1 MARGGGPLF
10 FLVNLYVISLER
22 YMGSISEYINGYRG
36 RHSVYNY
43 DSPRYNTRTGSLN
56 SGGDNGAPVQVYGI
70 DANLE
75 ALGHIMTTDPVMA
88 TIFRK
93 YIRNILKEARKNL
106 SQDAK
111 NYMKSDPRKAAMA
124 VKFSV
129 YKSLF
134 GGNLSI
140 LQKKR
145 GSAGAKY
152 DLIRTRKVSQ
162 NPTMRGGN
170 RRPRIEGRNRLDYY
184 YGADR
189 GFALRF
195 LGSGTVHRMSRF
207 GSRGAIRQTNWFG
220 HTAPWHMEDAAGKVA
235 EAINEYVKQ
244 QTNG

>member
-1 MARGGGPLF
+1 
-10 FLVNLYVISLER
+10 
-22 YMGSISEYINGYRG
+22 MGSLSEYLNGYRG

-43 DSPRYNTRTGSLN
+43 DSPRFNTRTGSLN
-56 SGGDNGAPVQVYGI
+56 KGGDNGGPVQVFGV

-75 ALGHIMTTDPVMA
+75 AFGRIMTSDPQMA
-88 TIFRK
+88 IIFKK
-93 YIRNILKEARKNL
+93 YIRNVLKEARKKL

-111 NYMKSDPRKAAMA
+111 NYMKSDQRKAARA

-140 LQKKR
+140 LQKRK

-152 DLIRTRKVSQ
+152 ELTRHRIVEE
-162 NPTMRGGN
+162 NPKMRGGN
-170 RRPRIEGRNRLDYY
+170 RRPRIDDGRNRLDYD

-189 GFALRF
+189 GDILRF
-195 LGSGTVHRMSRF
+195 IGSGTVNRTSRF
-207 GSRGAIRQTNWFG
+207 GNRGGIRKTDWFG
-220 HTAPWHMEDAAGKVA
+220 HTAPWHMEEAAGQVA
-235 EAINEYVKQ
+235 EAINEYVRQ

>member
-1 MARGGGPLF
+1 
-10 FLVNLYVISLER
+10 
-22 YMGSISEYINGYRG
+22 MGSLSEYMNGYRG

-56 SGGDNGAPVQVYGI
+56 KGGDNGGPVQIYGV

-75 ALGHIMTTDPVMA
+75 AFGRMMTSDPSMA
-88 TIFRK
+88 GIFRK
-93 YIRNILKEARKNL
+93 YIRQVLKEAKKKL
-106 SQDAK
+106 SNDARS
-111 NYMKSDPRKAAMA
+111 YMKSDPRKAAMA

-152 DLIRTRKVSQ
+152 ELRRTRKVEQ

-170 RRPRIEGRNRLDYY
+170 RRLRVDDGRNRLDYY
-184 YGADR
+184 YGSDR

-195 LGSGTVHRMSRF
+195 IGSGTVRRTSRF
-207 GSRGAIRQTNWFG
+207 GNRGSIRQTDWFG
-220 HTAPWHMEDAAGKVA
+220 HTAPWHMQDAAAQVA
-235 EAINEYVKQ
+235 DAINEYVTQ
-244 QTNG
+244 QING